1 MSRHLTH
8 IAAETSSHL
17 LLVGASLHAGI
28 QQVAR
33 DAERNRRRDLGAVE
47 ALGVELIETRRAL
60 AAARSEQAAVSRD
73 AAALGRELAAAN
85 GRADRAE
92 AALARLLRAIHQQ
105 Q

>member
-17 LLVGASLHAGI
+17 FLIGATLHAGI

-47 ALGVELIETRRAL
+47 ALGVELVETRQAL
-60 AAARSEQAAVSRD
+60 AAARSEQAAVARD

-85 GRADRAE
+85 ARADRAE

-105 Q
+105 